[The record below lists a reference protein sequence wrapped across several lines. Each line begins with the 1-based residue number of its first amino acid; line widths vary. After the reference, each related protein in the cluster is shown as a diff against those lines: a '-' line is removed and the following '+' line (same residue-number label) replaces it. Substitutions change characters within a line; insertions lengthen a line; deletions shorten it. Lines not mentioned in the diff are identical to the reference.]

1 MPTVDS
7 PAILINGQA
16 GTDVPAL
23 DRGLQF
29 GDGLFETIAV
39 RRGRPLLVNEHLDRL
54 RAGAAR
60 LGIDIVTSRDILG
73 REIDAVAGDSE
84 RGIVKLTVTRGT
96 GGRGYSPPEPA
107 SPTRVVSAHPWPAD
121 VLTNQGSGIAVGVSP
136 VRLGR
141 QPLLAGIKHLNRL
154 EQVLARSHWRDGWQE
169 ALMLDDTGRVI
180 EASAANLFVVRDDCI
195 QTPPL
200 DECGVAG
207 LIRQKLLEGAVSAD
221 RRPVIERAVDVAD
234 LHEAREV
241 FLTNCVI
248 GLWPVTR
255 IEDNRYAI
263 GPVSR
268 VLQVQLNEK
277 NLAIF
282 D

>member
-1 MPTVDS
+1 M
-7 PAILINGQA
+7 
-16 GTDVPAL
+16 

-29 GDGLFETIAV
+29 GDGVFETIAV
-39 RRGRPLLVNEHLDRL
+39 RCRRPLLANEHLDRL
-54 RAGAAR
+54 HAGAAR
-60 LGIDIVTSRDILG
+60 LGIDIDTSRDILG
-73 REIDAVAGDSE
+73 REIEAVAGGRE
-84 RGIVKLTVTRGT
+84 RGIVKLIVTRGS

-107 SPTRVVSAHPWPAD
+107 SPTRVVSGHPWPAD
-121 VLTNQGSGIAVGVSP
+121 VLANQAAGIAVGVSQ

-154 EQVLARSHWRDGWQE
+154 EQVLARRHWRDGWQE

-180 EASAANLFVVRDDCI
+180 EASAANLFLVRDDSI

-207 LIRQKLLEGAVSAD
+207 LIRQKLVEGAVSAG
-221 RRPVIERAVDVAD
+221 RRPVIERAVELAD
-234 LHEAREV
+234 LREAREV

-255 IEDNRYAI
+255 IDDNRYAI

-268 VLQVQLNEK
+268 ALQVQLNEK